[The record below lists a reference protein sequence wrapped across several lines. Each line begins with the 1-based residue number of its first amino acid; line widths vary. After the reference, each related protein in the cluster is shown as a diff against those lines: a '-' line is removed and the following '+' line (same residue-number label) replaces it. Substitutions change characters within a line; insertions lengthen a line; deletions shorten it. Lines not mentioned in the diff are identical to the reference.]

1 MPQRISEVMT
11 SNPVAMT
18 TDATLQA
25 AAQAMRD
32 RDIGDVIVTKPD
44 GTLCGIVTDRD
55 IVVRGIAEGV
65 DPGSA
70 TLDDV
75 CKHQVVTVG
84 PDEPVAAAVKAME
97 EHAIRRLPVVD
108 NGSLVGIVSIG
119 DLAVERD
126 PESALGEISAA
137 PPNN

>member
-11 SNPVAMT
+11 KDPLSMDNT
-18 TDATLQA
+18 TDLQEA
-25 AAQAMRD
+25 ARAMRD
-32 RDIGDVIVTKPD
+32 NDIGDVVVTKPD
-44 GTLCGIVTDRD
+44 GSLCGIITDRD
-55 IVVRGIAEGV
+55 IVVRGVAEGV
-65 DPGSA
+65 DMSSA
-70 TLDDV
+70 TLEDV
-75 CKHQVVTVG
+75 CSHHLVTVG
-84 PDEPVAAAVKAME
+84 PDDAIAVAVNAME

-126 PESALGEISAA
+126 RESALGEISAA

>member
-1 MPQRISEVMT
+1 MPQRISEMMT

-44 GTLCGIVTDRD
+44 GSLCGIVTDRD

>member
-44 GTLCGIVTDRD
+44 GSLCGIVTDRD

>member
-11 SNPVAMT
+11 KDPLSMENT
-18 TDATLQA
+18 TNLQDAA
-25 AAQAMRD
+25 RAMRD
-32 RDIGDVIVTKPD
+32 KDIGDVVVTKPD
-44 GTLCGIVTDRD
+44 GSLCGIITDRD
-55 IVVRGIAEGV
+55 IVIRGVAEGV
-65 DPGSA
+65 DASST

-75 CKHQVVTVG
+75 CTHQLVTVG
-84 PDEPVAAAVKAME
+84 PDDSVAAAVNAME

-108 NGSLVGIVSIG
+108 NGSLVGFVSIG

-126 PESALGEISAA
+126 RESALGEISAA

>member
-1 MPQRISEVMT
+1 MPQRISELMT
-11 SNPVAMT
+11 SHPVT
-18 TDATLQA
+18 LTDNTDLQK

-32 RDIGDVIVTKPD
+32 HDIGDVVVTKPD
-44 GTLCGIVTDRD
+44 GSLCGIVTDRD

-65 DPGSA
+65 NPGST
-70 TLDDV
+70 TLDEI
-75 CKHQVVTVG
+75 CSHQVITVG

-97 EHAIRRLPVVD
+97 EHAIRRLPVVE
-108 NGSLVGIVSIG
+108 NGSLIGIVSLG

>member
-1 MPQRISEVMT
+1 MPQRISDVMT